1 MKYLV
6 TGASGFVGGHLV
18 AGLLAHDHTVAALV
32 RREGSAPEGATE
44 HLANLT
50 DHTAVQAAVTEIA
63 PDGIF
68 HLGAPVTSVRLSWD
82 DPAKTLKA
90 NTTTAINV
98 LEAARRHTNSPKVVF
113 ISSSEVLSGRVSA
126 EPLDESALVV
136 PDSPYAT
143 SKAMGEE
150 AARMYADSFH
160 LPVVIARP
168 FNHIGPGQS
177 PDFALPN
184 FAEQIATIEN
194 GDGTGELKVGNL
206 EAKRDFTDVRDVVA
220 AYQLLM
226 EQGETGEI
234 YHIGAGQARSVRELL
249 DLLLAASAA
258 TIDIVVDDSRFRPNE
273 NPSQTSDA
281 GKLRKLGWKPR
292 VPIDQTVAD
301 ILADARERI
310 TKE

>member
-18 AGLLAHDHTVAALV
+18 SDLLDHDHAVIAMVRTAGTAPDGIEEVIADLGDADAVAA
-32 RREGSAPEGATE
+32 
-44 HLANLT
+44 
-50 DHTAVQAAVTEIA
+50 AVSKVA

-82 DPAKTLKA
+82 DPARTLKENSA
-90 NTTTAINV
+90 TAINL
-98 LEAARRHTNSPKVVF
+98 LEAARNQDPKPKVVF
-113 ISSSEVLSGRVSA
+113 VSSSEVLSGRVS
-126 EPLDESALVV
+126 EDPLDETAPVV

-150 AARMYADSFH
+150 AARMYAGSFE

-184 FAEQIATIEN
+184 FAEQIATIEH
-194 GDGTGELKVGNL
+194 GGAKGELKVGNL

-226 EQGETGEI
+226 EKGETGET

-281 GKLRKLGWKPR
+281 GKLRKLGWEPR
-292 VPIDQTVAD
+292 VPIDRTAAD